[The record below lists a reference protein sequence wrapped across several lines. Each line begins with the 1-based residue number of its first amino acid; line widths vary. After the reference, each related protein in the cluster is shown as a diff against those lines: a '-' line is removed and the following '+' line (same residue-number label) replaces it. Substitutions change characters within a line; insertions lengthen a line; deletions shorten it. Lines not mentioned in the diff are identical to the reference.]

1 MLKNVSLIVFDFD
14 GVMTDNRVYVFE
26 DGREAVACNR
36 SDGLG
41 VTMLKAAGFDM
52 LILSTETNP
61 VVARR
66 AEKLKLPYLHG
77 IGDKG
82 SALKEIAA
90 DRGIATSNIA
100 MVGNDLNDMPAM
112 QLAGLSFAPA
122 DAHPDILMIADHVT
136 KTKGGEGVVREL
148 AEYFSTDIKVT

>member
-1 MLKNVSLIVFDFD
+1 MIVFDFD

-26 DGREAVACNR
+26 DGREAVVCNR

-41 VTMLKAAGFDM
+41 VNMLKALGFEM

-66 AEKLKLPYLHG
+66 ADKLKLPYLHG

-82 SALKEIAA
+82 SALRQIAA
-90 DRGIATSNIA
+90 GRGITTSDVA
-100 MVGNDLNDMPAM
+100 MVGNDINDISAM
-112 QLAGLSFAPA
+112 ELAGFRIAPA
-122 DAHPDILMIADHVT
+122 DAYPGILDIADYVT
-136 KTKGGEGVVREL
+136 KAKGGEGVVREL
-148 AEYFSTDIKVT
+148 AEYFAADALK

>member
-1 MLKNVSLIVFDFD
+1 VTQNVSLIVFDFD

-26 DGREAVACNR
+26 DGREAVVCNR

-82 SALKEIAA
+82 SALMKIAA
-90 DRGIATSNIA
+90 DRGIAATDIA
-100 MVGNDLNDMPAM
+100 MVGNDVNDMPAM
-112 QLAGLSFAPA
+112 DIAGLSIAPA
-122 DAHPDILMIADHVT
+122 DAHRDILAIADHVT
-136 KTKGGEGVVREL
+136 KAKGGHGVVREL
-148 AEYFSTDIKVT
+148 AEYFSTDIQET